1 MKKHCSI
8 RIDNEFLTKIDQI
21 AREEGRSRGDIV
33 RRIIRNNFEE
43 EKPKTGDSS
52 LTVDESRG
60 LGPVPT
66 HLTRVAE
73 KGFQGGSA
81 DHDFQ

>member
-1 MKKHCSI
+1 VKKHCSI

-21 AREEGRSRGDIV
+21 AREEGRSRGDVI

-43 EKPKTGDSS
+43 EKPKAGDPS
-52 LTVDESRG
+52 LVVNERGG

-66 HLTRVAE
+66 NRTGVAG
-73 KGFQGGSA
+73 KRGTV
-81 DHDFQ
+81 